1 MEIENDGIDYLLTN
15 LPRFLEYL
23 PDETALFIRTMQVD
37 VPKLVT
43 KTTEDL
49 KAGVDYPRPIFVKA
63 LLESNLSKEDKAP
76 DRMYAEVLG
85 LLGAGTETTAW
96 WVLVQMLMLSDR
108 LLILCSLFFPKSLD
122 IRDRAI
128 HHHIRCLCSTRKM
141 AGIY

>member
-1 MEIENDGIDYLLTN
+1 MTFLLTD

-23 PDETALFIRTMQVD
+23 PDDTALFIRTMQVD
-37 VPKLVT
+37 LPKLVT
-43 KTTEDL
+43 KTTEDV

-96 WVLVQMLMLSDR
+96 WVLASPNAYAL
-108 LLILCSLFFPKSLD
+108 
-122 IRDRAI
+122 
-128 HHHIRCLCSTRKM
+128 
-141 AGIY
+141 